1 VKNFRF
7 SIFDSRLV
15 RSPRRDG
22 GVCQKSKIRA
32 AFSLVEVLVALTI
45 FALSAVILGSAYV
58 NVLNAY
64 AVAGRFA
71 RTNEDVVFARSLV
84 MTQPDIT
91 KLQDGGEFDGSGG
104 RRVKWSAEIT
114 PTTTADLFTV
124 VFTCEVAEATGT
136 QADKTVQ
143 TFMLLR
149 PTWSIRRRAVSC
161 GRMRRRAST
170 KSKASPP
177 APGGRPRDETPH
189 NQGPMSHDRIC
200 QRESPTLGSLV
211 IPPRSARWIYAP
223 RNHPLACAG
232 GADARGDEHV
242 CVFDGRDLGPQR
254 RCASL

>member
-1 VKNFRF
+1 VCLKAKVKN
-7 SIFDSRLV
+7 
-15 RSPRRDG
+15 
-22 GVCQKSKIRA
+22 QKSKIRA

-71 RTNEDVVFARSLV
+71 QTNEDVVFARSLV

-91 KLQDGGEFDGSGG
+91 KLQDGGEFEGSGG

-149 PTWSIRRRAVSC
+149 PTWSIDPAARSQLRQDAKARIYEIQ
-161 GRMRRRAST
+161 GKST
-170 KSKASPP
+170 
-177 APGGRPRDETPH
+177 GTGRPTSR
-189 NQGPMSHDRIC
+189 
-200 QRESPTLGSLV
+200 
-211 IPPRSARWIYAP
+211 
-223 RNHPLACAG
+223 
-232 GADARGDEHV
+232 
-242 CVFDGRDLGPQR
+242 
-254 RCASL
+254 